1 MVPLS
6 RAASLA
12 KTFKVASAKADPG
25 HYSDYGFLGFLR
37 VSLCVLL
44 PCKAKL
50 KMNLFAQ
57 RKPAGFTIIELIVVM
72 LIIFTLAGLVMT
84 GASSLIDRARKV
96 QAKNDVT
103 QIVNAVNA
111 YYTEYGKYPMV
122 DANQGTDTMY
132 GRSGAAPGNED
143 ICYVLRAINAG
154 VNATPSANYLNPRQI
169 VFLSGRDS
177 SRARSGFATAA
188 TTDTQGKPINIGA
201 FVDPYG
207 NAYMVAID
215 GSYDGAIVDSLPYT
229 DLPYATGNTVRTGCF
244 AESFGKDGKQGR
256 AGNKVYSGSDDILS
270 WQ

>member
-1 MVPLS
+1 MRSLS
-6 RAASLA
+6 I
-12 KTFKVASAKADPG
+12 
-25 HYSDYGFLGFLR
+25 
-37 VSLCVLL
+37 LL

-57 RKPAGFTIIELIVVM
+57 RKPAGFTMIELIVVM
-72 LIIFTLAGLVMT
+72 LIIFTLAGLIMT
-84 GASSLIDRARKV
+84 GASSLIDRAKKV

-103 QIVNAVNA
+103 QIVNSVNA

-122 DANQGTDTMY
+122 DANQGTDTLY
-132 GRSGAAPGNED
+132 GKSGTAPGNED
-143 ICYVLRAINAG
+143 LCNVLRALAQG
-154 VNATPSANYLNPRQI
+154 VNLGDVLNPRKI

-188 TTDTQGKPINIGA
+188 ITDSQGQLINVGA
-201 FVDPYG
+201 FVDPVG

-215 GSYDGAIVDSLPYT
+215 GSYDVATVDALPYT

-244 AESFGKDGKQGR
+244 AESFGKDGKQGKD
-256 AGNKVYSGSDDILS
+256 GNKAYSGSDDVLS

>member
-1 MVPLS
+1 QFPDN
-6 RAASLA
+6 RAND
-12 KTFKVASAKADPG
+12 ASA
-25 HYSDYGFLGFLR
+25 
-37 VSLCVLL
+37 
-44 PCKAKL
+44 
-50 KMNLFAQ
+50 
-57 RKPAGFTIIELIVVM
+57 FTLIELIVVM
-72 LIIFTLAGLVMT
+72 LIIAALATLVLT
-84 GASSLIDRARKV
+84 GASTVFDRARKT

-143 ICYVLRAINAG
+143 LCYVLRAINAG

-177 SRARSGFATAA
+177 SRARSGFTTAA

-201 FVDPYG
+201 FVDPHG

-215 GSYDGAIVDSLPYT
+215 GSYDGATVDALPYT
-229 DLPYATGNTVRTGCF
+229 DLPYPPGPPANTVRTGCF
-244 AESFGKDGKQGR
+244 AESFGKDGKQGKG
-256 AGNKVYSGSDDILS
+256 GNKVYSGSDDILS